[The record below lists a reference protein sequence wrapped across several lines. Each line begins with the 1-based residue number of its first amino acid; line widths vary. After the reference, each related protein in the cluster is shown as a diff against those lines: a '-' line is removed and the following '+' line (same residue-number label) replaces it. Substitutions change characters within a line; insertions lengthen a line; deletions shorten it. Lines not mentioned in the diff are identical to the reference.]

1 MKTILEQFKW
11 LVEYCGLKCEINYD
25 IMQVCI
31 LYRTKTGWF
40 GWGRKVSKDRNKILD
55 ELCDYVKEYKNSP
68 SMYDVDI
75 YKLIKII
82 HLLKKRIST
91 EQLQA
96 IVTSFE
102 NTSYEF
108 IVGDTGRI
116 LLIDYAM
123 NTTKKITFMELID
136 LSLKLRMEEAV

>member
-11 LVEYCGLKCEINYD
+11 LVEHCGLKCEINYGT
-25 IMQVCI
+25 MQVCI

-55 ELCDYVKEYKNSP
+55 ELCDYVKEYQNAP
-68 SMYDVDI
+68 SMYDVGI
-75 YKLIKII
+75 YRLIKII

-108 IVGDTGRI
+108 IVSDTGRI
-116 LLIDYAM
+116 LLIDYDM

-136 LSLKLRMEEAV
+136 LSL